1 MTSQDLKNSILQL
14 AVLGKLVPQDP
25 NDEPA
30 SVLLKRIRSEKDRLV
45 KEGKIKKDKALTPI
59 AEDEIPFDIP
69 ENWEWIR
76 LGELVIVISGTSY
89 KSGDVSDS
97 GLRILRGGN
106 LQNSKIKYYD
116 NDVFLPQ
123 NFWDEEKTIKTD
135 DILIVAST
143 GSKAVIGKP
152 GFVFQTDKNTQ
163 IGAFLRIVRPLF
175 HEFSNYLRLLFDS
188 EFYRNHIRCEVQ
200 GMNINNVKTEHITE
214 FVVPV
219 PPLSEQERIVAKI
232 EELLPHIEEYDKAEK
247 QFSTLNA
254 EFPDKLR
261 KSILQQAVMGK
272 LTERDSS
279 DEPASEL
286 LKRIRTEKEKLVKEG
301 KIKKEKPLP
310 PISEDEIPF
319 EIPETWEW
327 VRLSDVAEVSR
338 GKSKHRPRNDHILYD
353 GGNIPLIQ
361 TGDVARAN
369 GVITQCSSFYNE
381 TGLAQSRLWKKGTL
395 CLTIAANIA
404 DVALLGFD
412 SCFPDSVVGIN
423 GYPPIESNHYFMY
436 MLEAYQTILD
446 GKATQSAQ
454 KNLNVDTILSVPF
467 PLPPLAEQK
476 RIVARVDELLK
487 ICDELK

>member
-1 MTSQDLKNSILQL
+1 MTAHDLKNSILQL
-14 AVLGKLVPQDP
+14 AMQGKLVPQDS

-30 SVLLKRIRSEKDRLV
+30 SELLKRIYAEKERLV
-45 KEGKIKKDKALTPI
+45 KEGKIKKDKALAPI

-69 ENWEWIR
+69 ENWEWIK
-76 LGELVIVISGTSY
+76 LGNLCQLLDGEKLTEKKY
-89 KSGDVSDS
+89 PYLEAKY
-97 GLRILRGGN
+97 LRGKCDATILTEGKFVVKGTN
-106 LQNSKIKYYD
+106 LILVDGENSGE
-116 NDVFLPQ
+116 VFFAAEDGYMGSTFKVLFVPESIYHPYVLMFLLLKKEAFR
-123 NFWDEEKTIKTD
+123 NNK
-135 DILIVAST
+135 T
-143 GSKAVIGKP
+143 GSAIPHLNKQL
-152 GFVFQTDKNTQ
+152 FFNTPMP
-163 IGAFLRIVRPLF
+163 I
-175 HEFSNYLRLLFDS
+175 
-188 EFYRNHIRCEVQ
+188 
-200 GMNINNVKTEHITE
+200 
-214 FVVPV
+214 
-219 PPLSEQERIVAKI
+219 PPLAEQEHIVAKI
-232 EELLPHIEEYDKAEK
+232 EELLPYIEEYDKAEK
-247 QFSTLNA
+247 QLSALNA

-272 LTERDSS
+272 LTERDPA

-286 LKRIRTEKEKLVKEG
+286 LKRIRAEKEKLIPEW

-319 EIPETWEW
+319 EIPEAWEW